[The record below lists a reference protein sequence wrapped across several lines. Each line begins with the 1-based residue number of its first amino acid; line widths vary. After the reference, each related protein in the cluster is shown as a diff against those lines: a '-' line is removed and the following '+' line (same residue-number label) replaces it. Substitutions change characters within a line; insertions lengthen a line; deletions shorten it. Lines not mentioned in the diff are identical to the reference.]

1 MHGTDPAIGHTADA
15 PGNLVIYVA
24 GGEHGALTTAV
35 VGFIQPS
42 LDPPLA
48 IGQFSSYAR
57 FHSKALRASGFEVGC
72 YSSALSEISF
82 VQATSRTT
90 RRQRLWI
97 FRGIDP
103 CAAPA

>member
-42 LDPPLA
+42 LDPRLA

-72 YSSALSEISF
+72 YSSYA
-82 VQATSRTT
+82 RKT
-90 RRQRLWI
+90 RGFRVFSVNPPGQPFWVRL
-97 FRGIDP
+97 FK
-103 CAAPA
+103 A